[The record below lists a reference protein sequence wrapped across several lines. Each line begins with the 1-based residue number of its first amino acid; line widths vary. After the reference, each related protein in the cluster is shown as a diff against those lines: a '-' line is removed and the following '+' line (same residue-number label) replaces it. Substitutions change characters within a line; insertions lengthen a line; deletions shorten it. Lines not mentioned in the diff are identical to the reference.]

1 VTPAKR
7 ESAWLIEAAAERP
20 WHSVRAQ
27 GEVTPMTERRAL
39 ELARRRAAGEPLQYL
54 TGVVG
59 FRRIELSVGP
69 GVFIPRPE
77 TELLVE
83 RALQLL
89 PRRGIAVDVG
99 TGSGAIA
106 LALADERPDARVLA
120 TEASAPALEWARR
133 NRARLGLSVELLD
146 CDILSGLPQ
155 ELRRGVDVIVSNPPY
170 IAPEEEDSLPP
181 EVVAHEP
188 RDALFAPVHGTAAH
202 RRIARSSRRWLRPGG
217 WLVLE
222 IAPNQGERVT
232 AMFEE
237 EGYVHC
243 DVSTD
248 LTGRP
253 RIAAARNP

>member
-1 VTPAKR
+1 VTPAER

-20 WHSVRAQ
+20 WHLVRAH
-27 GEVTPMTERRAL
+27 GEVTSDTERRAL

-54 TGVVG
+54 TGVAG
-59 FRRIELSVGP
+59 FRHIELSVGP

-83 RALQLL
+83 SALKLL
-89 PRRGIAVDVG
+89 PHRGVAVDVG

-146 CDILSGLPQ
+146 CDLLSGLPQ
-155 ELRRGVDVIVSNPPY
+155 ELRRAVDVIVSNPPY

-181 EVVAHEP
+181 EVAAHEP
-188 RDALFAPVHGTAAH
+188 RDALFASGHGTAAH

-222 IAPNQGERVT
+222 MAPNQSELVT
-232 AMFEE
+232 AMFDE

-243 DVSTD
+243 DVATD
-248 LTGRP
+248 LSGRP
-253 RIAAARNP
+253 RIAAARNA